1 MLGLIFNYGYGKSIA
16 ILAIAVIEYLLL
28 LGILTA
34 HQ

>member
-1 MLGLIFNYGYGKSIA
+1 MLGLIFNYGYGKLIT

-34 HQ
+34 QQ